1 MFYSFSVETEQN
13 CHDMT
18 LGQGQNPK
26 GPWKNG
32 KIKFAF
38 VKGKSALKNEFL
50 NHAFFNVYCIIYGE
64 YFIA

>member
-1 MFYSFSVETEQN
+1 
-13 CHDMT
+13 MT

-32 KIKFAF
+32 KIKVAF
-38 VKGKSALKNEFL
+38 LLGKSALQNEFL